1 MFSRKEILDRQTA
14 LITGGASGIG
24 ILATLRA
31 ALPSMT
37 AKGKGSIVNVASIGG
52 LTGDFRGTLYG
63 MSKAGVINLTRYI
76 SGQTI
81 ISEGGMTCHNPTI
94 EDISH

>member
-24 ILATLRA
+24 HASDPFNDRKRKRKHRKR
-31 ALPSMT
+31 S
-37 AKGKGSIVNVASIGG
+37 SIGG

-81 ISEGGMTCHNPTI
+81 ISDGGMTCHNPTI

>member
-24 ILATLRA
+24 ILVPYAPP
-31 ALPSMT
+31 PSMT
-37 AKGKGSIVNVASIGG
+37 VKGKGSIVNVASIGG

-81 ISEGGMTCHNPTI
+81 ISDGGMTCHNPTI

>member
-24 ILATLRA
+24 HASDPFNDRKRKRKHRKRSL
-31 ALPSMT
+31 
-37 AKGKGSIVNVASIGG
+37 SIGG

-81 ISEGGMTCHNPTI
+81 ISDGGMTCHNPTI

>member
-24 ILATLRA
+24 H
-31 ALPSMT
+31 
-37 AKGKGSIVNVASIGG
+37 ASDPFNDRKRKRKHRKRSLHWRI
-52 LTGDFRGTLYG
+52 DRRFPGTLYG

-81 ISEGGMTCHNPTI
+81 ISDGGMTCHNPTI

>member
-1 MFSRKEILDRQTA
+1 M
-14 LITGGASGIG
+14 
-24 ILATLRA
+24 
-31 ALPSMT
+31 
-37 AKGKGSIVNVASIGG
+37 GG

-63 MSKAGVINLTRYI
+63 MSKADVINLTRYI

-81 ISEGGMTCHNPTI
+81 ISDGGMTCHNPTI

>member
-1 MFSRKEILDRQTA
+1 MFSRKEILDKQHLLPAEQAA
-14 LITGGASGIG
+14 LDM
-24 ILATLRA
+24 LATLRA

-37 AKGKGSIVNVASIGG
+37 VKGKGSIVHVASIGG

-63 MSKAGVINLTRYI
+63 MSKADVINLTRYI

-81 ISEGGMTCHNPTI
+81 ISDGGMTCHNPTI

>member
-24 ILATLRA
+24 HASDPFNDRKRKRKHRKR
-31 ALPSMT
+31 S
-37 AKGKGSIVNVASIGG
+37 SIGG

-63 MSKAGVINLTRYI
+63 MSKAGVINLTRYH
-76 SGQTI
+76 SGQ
-81 ISEGGMTCHNPTI
+81 ISSLMEV
-94 EDISH
+94 

>member
-14 LITGGASGIG
+14 LITGGASG
-24 ILATLRA
+24 
-31 ALPSMT
+31 
-37 AKGKGSIVNVASIGG
+37 IVNVASIGG

-81 ISEGGMTCHNPTI
+81 ISDGGMTCHNPTI

>member
-37 AKGKGSIVNVASIGG
+37 AKGTGSIVNVASIGG

-81 ISEGGMTCHNPTI
+81 ISDGGMTCHNPTI

>member
-24 ILATLRA
+24 H
-31 ALPSMT
+31 
-37 AKGKGSIVNVASIGG
+37 ASDPFIGG

-81 ISEGGMTCHNPTI
+81 ISDGGMTCHNPTI

>member
-14 LITGGASGIG
+14 LIPAEQAALDM
-24 ILATLRA
+24 LAT
-31 ALPSMT
+31 PSMT
-37 AKGKGSIVNVASIGG
+37 VKGKGSIVNVASIGG

-81 ISEGGMTCHNPTI
+81 ISDGGMTCHNPTI

>member
-24 ILATLRA
+24 H
-31 ALPSMT
+31 
-37 AKGKGSIVNVASIGG
+37 ASDPFNDRKRKRKHRKRSLHWRIDRRFPGNS
-52 LTGDFRGTLYG
+52 LWYEQ
-63 MSKAGVINLTRYI
+63 INLTRYI

-81 ISEGGMTCHNPTI
+81 ISDGGMTCHNPTI

>member
-24 ILATLRA
+24 H
-31 ALPSMT
+31 
-37 AKGKGSIVNVASIGG
+37 ASDPTCR
-52 LTGDFRGTLYG
+52 LTFNDRKRKRKHRKRSLHWRIDRRFPGNSLWYEQSD
-63 MSKAGVINLTRYI
+63 VINLTRYI

-81 ISEGGMTCHNPTI
+81 ISDGGMTCHNPTI

>member
-37 AKGKGSIVNVASIGG
+37 AKGKVGIVNVASIGG

-81 ISEGGMTCHNPTI
+81 ISDGGMTCHNPTI

>member
-52 LTGDFRGTLYG
+52 LT
-63 MSKAGVINLTRYI
+63 
-76 SGQTI
+76 
-81 ISEGGMTCHNPTI
+81 
-94 EDISH
+94 

>member
-24 ILATLRA
+24 HASDPTCR
-31 ALPSMT
+31 LPSMT
-37 AKGKGSIVNVASIGG
+37 VKGKGSIVNVASIGG

-63 MSKAGVINLTRYI
+63 MSKADVINLTRYI

-81 ISEGGMTCHNPTI
+81 ISDGGMTCHNPTI

>member
-24 ILATLRA
+24 ILAT
-31 ALPSMT
+31 PSMT
-37 AKGKGSIVNVASIGG
+37 VKGKGSIVNVASIGG

-81 ISEGGMTCHNPTI
+81 ISDGGMTCHNPTI